1 LELTKL
7 RQQQKFQ
14 LRRQFEE
21 RTPMNGNT
29 AYRAKRDV
37 SICHRRKGQN
47 LQAGHVGYVPMSVSH
62 FIENVGDTPSKSLN
76 CFARYM
82 DVSLA

>member
-1 LELTKL
+1 
-7 RQQQKFQ
+7 
-14 LRRQFEE
+14 
-21 RTPMNGNT
+21 MNGNT

-62 FIENVGDTPSKSLN
+62 FIENIGDTPSKSLN

>member
-21 RTPMNGNT
+21 RKPMNGNT
-29 AYRAKRDV
+29 AYRPKRDV
-37 SICHRRKGQN
+37 SICYRRKGQN
-47 LQAGHVGYVPMSVSH
+47 LQAGHVGYVLMSVSH
-62 FIENVGDTPSKSLN
+62 FIENIGDTPSKSLN